1 MLSVHD
7 QEAANEVARFID
19 IVRICLASGFT
30 EEALKLIEN
39 INLNA
44 QQQQHYLETR
54 IISARIGSVSC
65 TGTGIGTTYTPN
77 LAHRF
82 VSMLGDLLDGHKAP
96 FMDSLRGLFE
106 YLLRNYALPPLPVY
120 PIRQVGWAHQPRGC
134 GRFCKPCEGL
144 DLFLADPQHQIAD
157 FSHKRIPDRDHVVR
171 RLPPNLFQCVG
182 SSSRDLMRN
191 NPFLVHKLSQDGEF
205 REALSAYE
213 VKVRDLR
220 YCTKD
225 LHGEHFRRI
234 LGDDLYSELVL
245 LESRPGS
252 RASAHPYQ
260 TTVGLKREAE
270 EELIPPPRPG
280 VRPQIL

>member
-7 QEAANEVARFID
+7 QEAANEVAGFID
-19 IVRICLASGFT
+19 IVRICLTSGFT
-30 EEALKLIEN
+30 EEAHKLIEN

-44 QQQQHYLETR
+44 QQQQHYPEPR
-54 IISARIGSVSC
+54 IISARIGSVSY
-65 TGTGIGTTYTPN
+65 TGTGIGTTFTPN

-82 VSMLGDLLDGHKAP
+82 VRMLGDLLDAHKAP

-134 GRFCKPCEGL
+134 GGFCKPCEGL
-144 DLFLADPQHQIAD
+144 DLFLADPQHQTAD
-157 FSHKRIPDRDHVVR
+157 FSHKRIPERDHVVR
-171 RLPPNLFQCVG
+171 RLPLNLFQCVG
-182 SSSRDLMRN
+182 LSAQDLMRN
-191 NPFLVHKLSQDGEF
+191 KPFLVHKLSQDGEF
-205 REALSAYE
+205 QEALSAYE

-220 YCTKD
+220 DCAKD
-225 LHGEHFRRI
+225 LRGEHFRRI

-245 LESRPGS
+245 LESLPGS
-252 RASAHPYQ
+252 RASVHPYQ
-260 TTVGLKREAE
+260 TAVGLKREAE

-280 VRPQIL
+280 VRPWIL

>member
-30 EEALKLIEN
+30 EEALQLVEN

-44 QQQQHYLETR
+44 QQQQHYPEPR
-54 IISARIGSVSC
+54 IISARIGSVSY
-65 TGTGIGTTYTPN
+65 TGTGIGTTFTPN

-82 VSMLGDLLDGHKAP
+82 VRMLGDLLDAHKAP

-106 YLLRNYALPPLPVY
+106 HLLRNYALPPFPVY
-120 PIRQVGWAHQPRGC
+120 PIRQVGWTHQTRGC
-134 GRFCKPCEGL
+134 GGFCKPCEGL
-144 DLFLADPQHQIAD
+144 DLFLTDPQHQTAD
-157 FSHKRIPDRDHVVR
+157 FSHKRIPERDHVVR
-171 RLPPNLFQCVG
+171 RLPLNLFQCVG
-182 SSSRDLMRN
+182 LSAQDLMRN
-191 NPFLVHKLSQDGEF
+191 KPFLVHKLSQDGEF
-205 REALSAYE
+205 QEALSAYE

-220 YCTKD
+220 DCAKD
-225 LHGEHFRRI
+225 LRGEHFRRI

-245 LESRPGS
+245 LESLPGS
-252 RASAHPYQ
+252 RASVHPYQ
-260 TTVGLKREAE
+260 TAVGLKREAE

-280 VRPQIL
+280 VRPWIL